1 MGNSLEGS
9 RTGRADGHPLLL
21 DWMTQG
27 DEVLLGVS
35 SFVGGQLS
43 QLAQQLFDV
52 DADGQV

>member
-1 MGNSLEGS
+1 
-9 RTGRADGHPLLL
+9 
-21 DWMTQG
+21 MTQG